1 MNSLEDVEYRL
12 NLAKG
17 FLKEAEEDFQLKR
30 WRSCVNSS
38 QLSVENSGKA
48 ILMLFGISPK
58 THEPAK
64 HLAGLVHNAEIPD
77 KIREKIKEILPNF
90 LVLGV
95 EEHFMTDYG
104 DESSYV
110 LPWDMFDEESA
121 KSALNTAQRC
131 KSGSEDIITCN
142 RQWRSG
148 KSK

>member
-12 NLAKG
+12 NL
-17 FLKEAEEDFQLKR
+17 
-30 WRSCVNSS
+30 
-38 QLSVENSGKA
+38 
-48 ILMLFGISPK
+48 
-58 THEPAK
+58 
-64 HLAGLVHNAEIPD
+64 
-77 KIREKIKEILPNF
+77 
-90 LVLGV
+90 
-95 EEHFMTDYG
+95 
-104 DESSYV
+104 SSYV